1 MPEINQTSKNVDIA
15 KTDKAVSEAIKDTPD
30 DGSAIDNQKIYQDLK
45 INATEM
51 EESSKHPHRIKD
63 WSIKRFLA
71 SIVIKMGKS
80 IGLSIGND
88 TKLSLDSG
96 SISSISQTHR
106 IKANR
111 IHLDCD
117 ELIINGHKLNNRI
130 FELADFREL
139 PDQEGSIIGD
149 LMVKGTVLIKSWEPN
164 LARYVLIRRDIY
176 LPLFGKTTTTV
187 EIAEGLKLKD
197 PTKLVTDFAPFTAA
211 MLAGDSPITEKSAK
225 EALAKANPAEQ
236 KVLESNIY
244 DLKVSDY
251 QTIDDFKKA
260 LDTKKENVIKG
271 FNEQVSKGDASAKN
285 SIEQAT
291 QAYDLLLK
299 AATNY
304 YANKKQ

>member
-1 MPEINQTSKNVDIA
+1 
-15 KTDKAVSEAIKDTPD
+15 
-30 DGSAIDNQKIYQDLK
+30 
-45 INATEM
+45 
-51 EESSKHPHRIKD
+51 
-63 WSIKRFLA
+63 
-71 SIVIKMGKS
+71 
-80 IGLSIGND
+80 
-88 TKLSLDSG
+88 
-96 SISSISQTHR
+96 
-106 IKANR
+106 
-111 IHLDCD
+111 
-117 ELIINGHKLNNRI
+117 
-130 FELADFREL
+130 
-139 PDQEGSIIGD
+139 
-149 LMVKGTVLIKSWEPN
+149 
-164 LARYVLIRRDIY
+164 
-176 LPLFGKTTTTV
+176 
-187 EIAEGLKLKD
+187 
-197 PTKLVTDFAPFTAA
+197 